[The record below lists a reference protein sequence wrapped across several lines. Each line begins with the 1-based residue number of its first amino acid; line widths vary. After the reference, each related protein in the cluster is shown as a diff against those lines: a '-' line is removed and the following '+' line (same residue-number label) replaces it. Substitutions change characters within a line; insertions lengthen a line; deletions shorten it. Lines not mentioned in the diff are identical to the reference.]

1 MWPGPHSDVFRDT
14 VGGTEA
20 VKPDRAQGPWHCKAW
35 KASGDRPRRPR
46 PAPRP
51 RRTGA
56 PEPHTPCSAP
66 GVSQGQGH
74 QFPPATLRWGPHS
87 PANPTA
93 MVPVPKARVC
103 AQRDQDETGW
113 TSATGAGP
121 SGLTHCPTPKP
132 RPGRLTPLPLPVFPG
147 QLPPPLP
154 PATCRAQRRLPEA
167 LPRAWSEGGAP
178 GQFGG
183 WGRGCSC
190 RAAPAH
196 RGRWSRPA
204 DWEARLQ
211 EAVGRRAGERGLSRR
226 GRQEGLREDP
236 APNRQLAAL
245 LGAKGLGLLGSRD
258 SGPCHQA
265 VQVSKRLAHLGARGV
280 GAPQESALEELC
292 VPTAQ
297 APRGILKQHH
307 PGITR
312 PEAKGPSWVTS
323 QVQGPRRRPAYGSC
337 DFGTPGSDRP
347 A

>member
-1 MWPGPHSDVFRDT
+1 MPRRGCSPAPCQPCPHPCLPGLLLPSLTPPCRPGPRGVTSVCRW
-14 VGGTEA
+14 A
-20 VKPDRAQGPWHCKAW
+20 K
-35 KASGDRPRRPR
+35 
-46 PAPRP
+46 
-51 RRTGA
+51 
-56 PEPHTPCSAP
+56 SAP
-66 GVSQGQGH
+66 GKLPQEVPPLRGLGSLYPCPGNSHGLRTGH
-74 QFPPATLRWGPHS
+74 AWAAPLS
-87 PANPTA
+87 
-93 MVPVPKARVC
+93 
-103 AQRDQDETGW
+103 
-113 TSATGAGP
+113 
-121 SGLTHCPTPKP
+121 LTHCPTPKP
-132 RPGRLTPLPLPVFPG
+132 RPCRLTPLPLPVFPG

-292 VPTAQ
+292 APTAQ